1 MKTELKI
8 YGNNIWF
15 NVDLYD
21 DEPLPLTKE
30 IKDLYEPD
38 KSQSDFTK
46 TIKIPGTQNND
57 KIFSNIFDI
66 NHSVIATSQ
75 FTSDFNPNLKVNCI
89 LLKDGIPQIKGY
101 LQLTNIILL
110 DEYKCDYEVI
120 VIGRNAN
127 LFQDL
132 GDLKLTDLDLS
143 DYNHIWNDTN
153 IEESWIAPVGE
164 GYVYPLIDRGFKPSE
179 ILYYY
184 DQTYPAVYVKT
195 LVDKIFSEAG
205 YRYSSTFFDSERFK
219 RLIIPFTGAKFKM
232 SEAEVQDRLFELDR
246 TSSTAYLTPNPTP
259 QVVAF
264 NRTVKDSDP
273 TGVSGNTFVIP
284 SGYSGNYIFRAEL
297 NVTAKYIAA
306 LTRSSANFY
315 FYARIV
321 RDRAGVITTI
331 KTITP
336 LIEWTG
342 SITTNSTKEFTINFQ
357 SDLTD
362 YLEDDI
368 FYVEWSFAFTSV
380 IFDPFTELEVKFD
393 SGSAFFNS
401 TDGQYNYGSSISLS
415 NALPQDTKQKDLLVS
430 LINMFNLYFEPDQID
445 DKKLIIEPRDTFYN
459 TTTIDLT
466 DKLDVS
472 KEINILPMGA
482 LDFKTLEFHQQKDDD
497 QYNKYYNDRYK
508 DEYGFRRVVVSNDFL
523 VQTKKIETIFAPTP
537 LVDADNNNRVISK
550 IRYFNSDGT
559 LKVQAAKP
567 RILYYGGLLD
577 TGLGTYSLSGSRL
590 IPNFKTQYAYA
601 GHLDS
606 VASPT
611 FDLNF
616 GVPELIFWGSGTSA
630 GLSDANLYNLYW
642 KKTIDEI
649 TDKNSKLLQCYI
661 HFNNV
666 DLQNISF
673 RNLYLI
679 DRQLYRLYRIETD
692 LNSYEPAKC
701 TFLKLQT
708 APTFTPSSGT
718 ANGGSGSIGDEALPD
733 LVYYN
738 PNQFADIKEQMKFEI
753 VSTDEV
759 IYLEPRSQFVKS
771 TTDVYLPDAGSAYDY
786 VSNKTIEIKV
796 YNNDGATI
804 KVFYG
809 DDLYFNVSSNGAHSF
824 VTDGTTW
831 FKF

>member
-179 ILYYY
+179 IYYYY

-205 YRYSSTFFDSERFK
+205 YRYSSTFFDSDRFK

-232 SEAEVQDRLFELDR
+232 SEAEVQDRLFEL
-246 TSSTAYLTPNPTP
+246 
-259 QVVAF
+259 AF
-264 NRTVKDSDP
+264 NSDSAYITNPSGGFTKVLFPNTIKDSDP
-273 TGVSGNTFVIP
+273 TGIALNGWEIP
-284 SGYSGNYIFRAEL
+284 TGYAANYIFRTEL
-297 NVTAKYIAA
+297 NCTIKYIGA
-306 LTRSSANFY
+306 SSYSNDSVIFN
-315 FYARIV
+315 ARIIIV
-321 RDRAGVITTI
+321 RSGVTSVINSNLVTI
-331 KTITP
+331 P
-336 LIEWTG
+336 WDG
-342 SITTNSTKEFTINFQ
+342 AITTNSTLDITYNLQTAI
-357 SDLTD
+357 TD
-362 YLEDDI
+362 FIAGDE
-368 FYVEWSFAFTSV
+368 FYVEWFFTTV
-380 IFDPFTELEVKFD
+380 ANLLTPTDLQIKFNA
-393 SGSAFFNS
+393 GSSFFNS
-401 TDGQYNYGSSISLS
+401 TDGQYNFGSTISLS
-415 NALPQDTKQKDLLVS
+415 SSLPQDTKQKDLLVS

-577 TGLGTYSLSGSRL
+577 TGLGTYSLSTSRL
-590 IPNFKTQYAYA
+590 VPNFKTQYAYA